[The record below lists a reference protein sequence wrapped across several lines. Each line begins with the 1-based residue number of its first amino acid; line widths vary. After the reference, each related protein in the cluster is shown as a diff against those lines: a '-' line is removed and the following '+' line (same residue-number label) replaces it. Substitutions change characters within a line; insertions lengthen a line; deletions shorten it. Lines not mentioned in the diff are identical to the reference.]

1 MISDVKIHVRANL
14 KSLDGLRLDA
24 KSYEAGVM
32 MDGGLYLDGKPMH
45 PISGMDE
52 GLETTDWTMEN
63 DYTRPEQLPEKLE
76 WIPCYYT
83 ETGTED
89 RNEEAV
95 TIWLMQP

>member
-1 MISDVKIHVRANL
+1 M
-14 KSLDGLRLDA
+14 
-24 KSYEAGVM
+24 AGVLLE
-32 MDGGLYLDGKPMH
+32 GGFYLEGKPMH
-45 PISGMDE
+45 PISGLDD

-76 WIPCYYT
+76 WIPCYYP

-95 TIWLMQP
+95 TIWLTQP